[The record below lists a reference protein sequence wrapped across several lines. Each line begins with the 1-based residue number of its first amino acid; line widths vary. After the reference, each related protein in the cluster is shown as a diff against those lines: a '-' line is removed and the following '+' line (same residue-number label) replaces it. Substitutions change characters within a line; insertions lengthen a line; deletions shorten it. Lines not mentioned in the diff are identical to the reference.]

1 MDGHINLKAY
11 QAHETHSDFPDD
23 SSVVNYFK
31 EKLNTCNVLVDFI
44 RNNVVG
50 KGWNGNVAEI
60 GSGNSKLLYR
70 LDSENLLSSG
80 YGIEVSE
87 SRHKLAERYKRISKN
102 TNVHNINS
110 DIMRV
115 NPYNNLDLIIGVD
128 TVFQLVAPMFESA
141 EEKLL
146 KWTYQ
151 SLHTGGVAIFDF
163 RDFSKDYLRY
173 IEVHGNNE
181 ARIWHEFSDYD
192 KYKYEFEYVYLDK
205 GKLFLERKYFKRHT
219 FEESV
224 STVEFMLYTPKQLEA
239 LFDKIGFQNIK
250 IIPDWFNESA
260 GGISP
265 CFLVYATK

>member
-23 SSVVNYFK
+23 NSVVNYFK

-44 RNNVVG
+44 RNNVVS

-102 TNVHNINS
+102 TNVNNINS

-151 SLHTGGVAIFDF
+151 SLRTGGGRFLISEIFPKITYVILKF
-163 RDFSKDYLRY
+163 MEIMKQEFGMNFPIMTNISMNLNMY
-173 IEVHGNNE
+173 I
-181 ARIWHEFSDYD
+181 
-192 KYKYEFEYVYLDK
+192 
-205 GKLFLERKYFKRHT
+205 
-219 FEESV
+219 
-224 STVEFMLYTPKQLEA
+224 
-239 LFDKIGFQNIK
+239 
-250 IIPDWFNESA
+250 
-260 GGISP
+260 
-265 CFLVYATK
+265 